1 MWFGEEDWGKRD
13 ELQQNEAKCEWSHLN
28 VDASSSTTGGEMT
41 QESYAY
47 AGVASAYGMALARR
61 SRRGPVQGRH
71 PVSGVW

>member
-47 AGVASAYGMALARR
+47 AATPT
-61 SRRGPVQGRH
+61 RGWP
-71 PVSGVW
+71 PPMVWR